1 MCRATTEI
9 HPNYHPLSLHA
20 SCPISVW
27 LGSRLGP
34 LATLRKSVETLSGLS
49 WTWLR
54 DTIFALI
61 TTKDGRV
68 TPLNGRYFTQII
80 ATSFKDMRTTGDGA
94 ALLPRRGTF
103 DLFLT
108 RTDLHGWPRHLPVTR
123 DFHPS
128 ALFERT
134 HAHVMAFRQ
143 RDRKSTRLNSSH

>member
-1 MCRATTEI
+1 MSPLRIAPRPAPRVVRA
-9 HPNYHPLSLHA
+9 L
-20 SCPISVW
+20 VG

-80 ATSFKDMRTTGDGA
+80 ATSFKDMRTPGDGEIGRA
-94 ALLPRRGTF
+94 SCR
-103 DLFLT
+103 
-108 RTDLHGWPRHLPVTR
+108 
-123 DFHPS
+123 
-128 ALFERT
+128 ER
-134 HAHVMAFRQ
+134 V
-143 RDRKSTRLNSSH
+143 

>member
-1 MCRATTEI
+1 MPAPRGARA
-9 HPNYHPLSLHA
+9 L
-20 SCPISVW
+20 VW

-80 ATSFKDMRTTGDGA
+80 ATSFKDMRTTGDWA
-94 ALLPRRGTF
+94 ALLPRRRSEEHTSELQSLMRISF
-103 DLFLT
+103 AVFCL
-108 RTDLHGWPRHLPVTR
+108 
-123 DFHPS
+123 
-128 ALFERT
+128 
-134 HAHVMAFRQ
+134 
-143 RDRKSTRLNSSH
+143 KK

>member
-1 MCRATTEI
+1 MPAPRGARA
-9 HPNYHPLSLHA
+9 L
-20 SCPISVW
+20 VW
-27 LGSRLGP
+27 RGSRLGP

-108 RTDLHGWPRHLPVTR
+108 RTDLHGWP
-123 DFHPS
+123 
-128 ALFERT
+128 
-134 HAHVMAFRQ
+134 
-143 RDRKSTRLNSSH
+143 DRKSTRLNSSH

>member
-1 MCRATTEI
+1 
-9 HPNYHPLSLHA
+9 
-20 SCPISVW
+20 
-27 LGSRLGP
+27 
-34 LATLRKSVETLSGLS
+34 
-49 WTWLR
+49 
-54 DTIFALI
+54 
-61 TTKDGRV
+61 
-68 TPLNGRYFTQII
+68 
-80 ATSFKDMRTTGDGA
+80 MRTTGDGA

-143 RDRKSTRLNSSH
+143 RPGDTSFGDDFDLTFAARTTAGFPGAFAPVSRSEERRVGKEGVRQGRARWSPDH

>member
-1 MCRATTEI
+1 MR
-9 HPNYHPLSLHA
+9 
-20 SCPISVW
+20 ISDWSSDVCSSD
-27 LGSRLGP
+27 L
-34 LATLRKSVETLSGLS
+34 
-49 WTWLR
+49 
-54 DTIFALI
+54 TIFALI

-123 DFHPS
+123 DFHPRP
-128 ALFERT
+128 LFERP
-134 HAHVMAFRQ
+134 HAHVMAQSEGRRVGTECVSTCRFRW
-143 RDRKSTRLNSSH
+143 SPS